1 MGFIHFCDMNF
12 LRDEE
17 NHLFFIDE
25 QAAVQGV
32 DLGSCFETA
41 KTKTIYEKTEEEVA
55 ARGTTC
61 VCQMASATAQSAAR
75 M

>member
-1 MGFIHFCDMNF
+1 MLAHLKMGFIQFRDMNF

-41 KTKTIYEKTEEEVA
+41 KTRTIYEI
-55 ARGTTC
+55 R
-61 VCQMASATAQSAAR
+61 R
-75 M
+75 RRR